1 MTPTDPTPTKAD
13 SAPSRQRRAK
23 IVVWVLLAL
32 VIVGGTIG
40 YFVARG
46 ATTTPPQDAS
56 ASTGQESGQPSQET
70 GQLVRENSRVLS
82 QAPNEKAVLVE
93 FLDFECEGCAAA
105 YPVVEDLRAEYGDTV
120 TFVHPYF
127 PLPGHPN
134 SMTAATAVEAAAQQ
148 GAYEAM
154 YQKMFDTQEQ
164 WSHTA
169 EDRSPVFRG
178 YAEELGLDMAAYDAA
193 VADPATRARI
203 EQDLADGAAL
213 GVQGTPTFFLDG
225 KPLTLNTLEQFRAEV
240 DAAAKN

>member
-1 MTPTDPTPTKAD
+1 M
-13 SAPSRQRRAK
+13 
-23 IVVWVLLAL
+23 LAL

-120 TFVHPYF
+120 TFVHRYF

-178 YAEELGLDMAAYDAA
+178 YAEKLGLDMAAYDAA